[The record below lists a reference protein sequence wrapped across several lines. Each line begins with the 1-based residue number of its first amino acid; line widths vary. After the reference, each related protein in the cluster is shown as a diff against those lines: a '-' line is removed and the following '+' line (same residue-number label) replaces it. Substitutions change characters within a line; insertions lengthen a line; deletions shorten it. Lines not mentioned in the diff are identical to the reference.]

1 MLFHQWNKLLST
13 PITKCGLCRS
23 IRPRKIGL
31 YRHEPP
37 GTLDGEEE
45 GAEMKLPHLYNT
57 VTKAAGGNIS
67 KAAADLADRIEYDDD
82 VRKEV
87 AITIIALLLEPG
99 FSEHQRTFLEA
110 TGGSLSDFVTK
121 HCPT

>member
-1 MLFHQWNKLLST
+1 
-13 PITKCGLCRS
+13 
-23 IRPRKIGL
+23 
-31 YRHEPP
+31 
-37 GTLDGEEE
+37 
-45 GAEMKLPHLYNT
+45 MKLPHVYNT
-57 VTKAAGGNIS
+57 VTKTAGGNIS